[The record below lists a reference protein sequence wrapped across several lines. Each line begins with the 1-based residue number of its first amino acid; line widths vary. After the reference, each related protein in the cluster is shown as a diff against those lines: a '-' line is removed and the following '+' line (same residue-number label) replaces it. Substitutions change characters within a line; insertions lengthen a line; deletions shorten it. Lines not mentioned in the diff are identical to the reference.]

1 MVLDIVLMITSDVLL
16 PIYLLIIGLIFALIL
31 RDSKA
36 LDPALFIS
44 SVASVTMILLAIQTL
59 TSDLTIPKIT
69 TELQI
74 LLGTSNLLKTFTLS
88 LDELSAF
95 FILTLG
101 IVGLASSIY
110 GIAYIKRYLG
120 VESLSFYSLAYTL
133 FLLSMYL
140 VLVSNDVVLFII
152 SWELMAITAFF
163 LIAFERTSEV
173 ARRAALKYLLMSYS
187 GSGLII
193 MSLLILYLLSGS
205 TSFTSLKGLN
215 LDVITQYLLM
225 LLFTVGFGIKAA
237 LVPMHNWLPDAHPE
251 APSNVSALLSGFM
264 IKTAV
269 YGILRFTVSLLR
281 LNYYVLGFV
290 LASLGIISAIYGTS
304 MALLQTDSKK
314 LMAYH
319 SVGQIGYIFLGIGGG
334 LMLYPNTLGII
345 AVSAGLFHVLN
356 HAVFKSLLFLTAGS
370 VIYRV
375 GSRDLNI
382 LGGLAR
388 YMPITF
394 ISGSIASLSIS
405 GIPPLNGFASKWL
418 IILSLL
424 LSNHPILVIYASL
437 AIFVSAL
444 TASSFVKYLSRTY
457 LSNPIKSLSN
467 IRDVPLPMIIAQL
480 FLSFLC
486 VLLGVFFYV
495 PLNLTLRT
503 VSNIFIADL
512 TSVNI
517 LITKVFNILTF
528 LMLLLVM
535 IIISLV
541 VSIYTLRRR
550 ARVVPLWT
558 FGTRDLLPTKLGLS
572 ATSYYTEFEHTYSF
586 SYKFRLYV
594 YRFII
599 DPLTSKFMKF
609 VRTYDSVD
617 TYLYVM
623 LVVVDIFLTVLVL
636 IVLTMVV

>member
-215 LDVITQYLLM
+215 LDVTTQYLLM

-480 FLSFLC
+480 FLLFLC

-558 FGTRDLLPTKLGLS
+558 FGTRDSLPTKLGLS

>member
-1 MVLDIVLMITSDVLL
+1 MITSDVPL

-31 RDSKA
+31 RNSKA

-215 LDVITQYLLM
+215 LDVTTQYLLM

-558 FGTRDLLPTKLGLS
+558 FGTRDSLPTKLGLS

>member
-1 MVLDIVLMITSDVLL
+1 MITSDVPL

-36 LDPALFIS
+36 LDSALFIS

-205 TSFTSLKGLN
+205 TSLTSLKGLN
-215 LDVITQYLLM
+215 LDVTTQYLLM

-558 FGTRDLLPTKLGLS
+558 FGTRDSLPTKLGLS

>member
-1 MVLDIVLMITSDVLL
+1 MITSDVLL

-215 LDVITQYLLM
+215 LDVTTQYLLM

-558 FGTRDLLPTKLGLS
+558 FGTRDSLPTKLGLS